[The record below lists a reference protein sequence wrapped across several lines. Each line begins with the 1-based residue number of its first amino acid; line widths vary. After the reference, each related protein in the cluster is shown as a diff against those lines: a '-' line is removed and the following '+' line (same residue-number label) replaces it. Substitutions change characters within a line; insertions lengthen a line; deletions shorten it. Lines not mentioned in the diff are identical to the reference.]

1 LDLKQKLLLPISRVL
16 GYGGFSA
23 MTLVILLGIWS
34 LVRLVV
40 AFNRDENATGIFSL
54 NYIYPQLFIV
64 TVFAVE
70 TLMYVGLCGIIIVA
84 LLSDHPRE
92 KRVFRIFLIPYL
104 MFLLTYGV
112 SLLY

>member
-1 LDLKQKLLLPISRVL
+1 MDLKQKLLLPISRVL
-16 GYGGFSA
+16 GYGGFAA

-34 LVRLVV
+34 LVRLIV

-54 NYIYPQLFIV
+54 NYIYPQLFIL

-70 TLMYVGLCGIIIVA
+70 TLMYVGLVGIIIVGWF
-84 LLSDHPRE
+84 SDRPNE
-92 KRVFRIFLIPYL
+92 KRIFRIFLIPYL

-112 SLLY
+112 SLLF